1 MQPIRRSEKGGH
13 TIYMEVGV
21 WYDSETEHIHLTV
34 PASGWFHTTINNH
47 PGSERRHKNLF
58 GKLARALKDAGAPN
72 PDVPVDEDDEAPR
85 FL

>member
-21 WYDSETEHIHLTV
+21 WYDRETDHIHLTV
-34 PASGWFHTTINNH
+34 PATEWFHTTINNH
-47 PGSERRHKNLF
+47 AGSKRCHPNLF
-58 GKLARALKDAGAPN
+58 GKLARALREAEAPHPEVVPDDDA
-72 PDVPVDEDDEAPR
+72 DEPR